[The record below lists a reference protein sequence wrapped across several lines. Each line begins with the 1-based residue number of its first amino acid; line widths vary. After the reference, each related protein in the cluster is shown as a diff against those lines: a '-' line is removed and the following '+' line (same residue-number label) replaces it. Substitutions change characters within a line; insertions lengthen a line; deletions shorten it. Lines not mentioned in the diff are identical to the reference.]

1 MLLESPVVPEKSL
14 KALGD
19 RLYILASGIS
29 QIYDLQSDDEFKQTF
44 YKDKKSARAV
54 PVLLLHIPTI
64 NFNSYKYG
72 PSQENG
78 YNGACLVAELVQDWW

>member
-1 MLLESPVVPEKSL
+1 MVPKKPQET
-14 KALGD
+14 LGD
-19 RLYILASGIS
+19 RLLVLASGIPR
-29 QIYDLQSDDEFKQTF
+29 IYNLQRDDEFKQTF
-44 YKDKKSARAV
+44 YKDKKSARAS
-54 PVLLLHIPTI
+54 PVELLHIPAL